1 MVLENICPPALL
13 YLAFSVIQIII
24 DMYRGDTIQ
33 AFFKFI
39 VMIIFT
45 IVLNAICNS
54 GMTIISW
61 FIVFIPFILMTYV
74 TTILFF
80 IFGVNPS
87 KISPGQPKCS
97 ETKFGCCPDGVTIK
111 SDSFGRDC
119 PRAPGSMRLA
129 DVLKVPEPIPA
140 NNKDGQYLYPQGRSS
155 SDYQID
161 RGNEKRY
168 KDNSKDERRNDSWR
182 NKKINDWENEY
193 YNSKKNGKDKDRLR
207 SNYSPKGVDKYNS
220 KPYRNWKDR
229 NDNSSMDP
237 KMIAK
242 LIEEAAKGTTGGKP
256 PVGKPPVGMPPVG
269 MPPVTPPVT
278 LPIKP
283 TAPATI
289 TPPVPPP
296 PPPPVRPPA
305 PPAAGTSPLPP
316 PAPTAAGTPTGTA
329 PAPAP
334 VTPEQKAAQAAAIKK
349 ITQGCAMQ

>member
-87 KISPGQPKCS
+87 KIAPAQTKCS
-97 ETKFGCCPDGVTIK
+97 ETKFGCCPDGLTAK

-161 RGNEKRY
+161 KGNEKRY

-182 NKKINDWENEY
+182 NKNINDWENEY
-193 YNSKKNGKDKDRLR
+193 YNSKKIGKDKDRLR

-220 KPYRNWKDR
+220 KPYRNWKDK

-256 PVGKPPVGMPPVG
+256 PVGIPPGTTTKPAPVIPPVTPPI
-269 MPPVTPPVT
+269 TPPVT
-278 LPIKP
+278 LPVP
-283 TAPATI
+283 PPAPATL
-289 TPPVPPP
+289 TPTVPPSAP
-296 PPPPVRPPA
+296 LAVTTTGPA
-305 PPAAGTSPLPP
+305 TAPP
-316 PAPTAAGTPTGTA
+316 PAPTAAGTPPGT
-329 PAPAP
+329 APAP

-349 ITQGCAMQ
+349 LTQGCAMQ